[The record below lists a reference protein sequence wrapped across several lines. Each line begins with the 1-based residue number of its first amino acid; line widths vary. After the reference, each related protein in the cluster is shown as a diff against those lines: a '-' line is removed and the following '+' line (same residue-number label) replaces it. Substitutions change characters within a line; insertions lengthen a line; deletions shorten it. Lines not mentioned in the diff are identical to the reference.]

1 MSPDQS
7 DMLSWRVIVPFL
19 LTGTIWGST
28 WFVIT
33 GQIDGV
39 PAAWSVFYRFALA
52 TPALFI
58 VAALMKRRLRLT
70 GPEQRLAMIVGLF
83 QFSGNFLFVY
93 HAELYVTSGIVAMMF
108 GLLMVPN
115 ALFARAFLGEK
126 ARGSFW
132 AGSAIAIVGVS
143 LLLVHEWRANP
154 DAGVIGGNVSLGIV
168 LAALGILAASL
179 ANVVQANPVGR
190 GVPMVSLLAWAM
202 LYGTLFDLGFAVLT
216 AGPPPVPTSAGY
228 WGGIVYLALIGSVVT
243 FPLHYNLVREIGA
256 GRTAYNS
263 ILTISVAMAISTLFE
278 DYRWTALTL
287 GGMGLAVLG
296 MILALRARRQ
306 KSVQV
311 QQSAQMR
318 AAPVEAGE
326 GQAAPET

>member
-1 MSPDQS
+1 MNAGETGLGPP
-7 DMLSWRVIVPFL
+7 MLRLGVILPFL
-19 LTGTIWGST
+19 ITGTIWGST

-58 VAALMKRRLRLT
+58 VAALMKRRLTLT
-70 GPEQRLAMIVGLF
+70 APEHRLAVMVGLF

-115 ALFARAFLGEK
+115 ALLARFFLGE
-126 ARGSFW
+126 RTQGGFWLGSV
-132 AGSAIAIVGVS
+132 IAIVGVS
-143 LLLVHEWRANP
+143 FLLLHEWRANP
-154 DAGVIGGNVSLGIV
+154 DAGVIGGNVALGIV
-168 LAALGILAASL
+168 LAMLGILAASV
-179 ANVVQANPVGR
+179 ANVIQANPVGR

-202 LYGTLFDLGFAVLT
+202 LYGTVFDLGFALLT
-216 AGPPPVPTSAGY
+216 EGAPPVPTSTAY
-228 WGGIVYLALIGSVVT
+228 WGGIVYLALVGSVVT

-263 ILTISVAMAISTLFE
+263 ILTISVAMVISTLFE
-278 DYRWTALTL
+278 GYQWTLLTAIGMAL
-287 GGMGLAVLG
+287 GVIGMVF
-296 MILALRARRQ
+296 ALRSKQ
-306 KSVQV
+306 KK
-311 QQSAQMR
+311 
-318 AAPVEAGE
+318 
-326 GQAAPET
+326 